1 MITLIHYKSK
11 LKSFSFLVLF
21 LVSACAGLQVDSSQT
36 KGVSLEKYKTYAWG
50 KPGDPD
56 RDPNYKPG
64 QESKKMYG
72 GLIKRLIDEE
82 LLKRGFVLDTLQ
94 PDAIFVFN
102 SRVEENLS
110 VSHSNMTEAGYYSG
124 GFGYYSSGYYSP
136 ARVAGVNQKI
146 YEEGMLYVSMMDT
159 KTREPLWG
167 GWAKKKL
174 TPKSDVEADIQSAVK
189 HIFSRL
195 KVDHTN

>member
-1 MITLIHYKSK
+1 MINLTVFYNSK
-11 LKSFSFLVLF
+11 LKNSVLF
-21 LVSACAGLQVDSSQT
+21 LAFLLGSCAGLQVDSSQT
-36 KGVSLEKYKTYAWG
+36 KGVNLEEYKTYAGG

-56 RDPNYKPG
+56 NDQNYTPG
-64 QESKKMYG
+64 KELKKVYAG
-72 GLIKRLIDEE
+72 FIKKLVDEE
-82 LLKRGFVLDTLQ
+82 LLKKGFKLDTLQ

-110 VSHSNMTEAGYYSG
+110 ASHSNITEANYYGG
-124 GFGYYSSGYYSP
+124 GFGYYSGGYYSP

-174 TPKSDVEADIQSAVK
+174 TPKSDVEADIRSAVK
-189 HIFSRL
+189 SILSRL
-195 KVDHTN
+195 KVDHR